1 MLGSLYTGVA
11 PPPASAMPIASARS
25 RTDRLVP
32 VILLAGYIALF
43 IWGAI
48 NPYDRTTWWV
58 ENVPIVGVVATLVIL
73 YARGVRFS
81 PLAYLLMAVLPYW
94 HTVGGHYTFERVPF
108 EWFSRAFGFERNMFD
123 RVGHF
128 TVGFFA
134 FGILEYLVSRQAMSR
149 RLACL
154 FAVFA
159 IAFVAMS
166 YELLEWGYAA
176 YGGNAQAG
184 ANFLGSQGDVWDAQ
198 KDMLM
203 DTLGAVVATLLF
215 LVVRRRPVARESRS
229 T

>member
-1 MLGSLYTGVA
+1 MLRA
-11 PPPASAMPIASARS
+11 PARS
-25 RTDRLVP
+25 LAERLVP
-32 VILLAGYIALF
+32 AILLTGYIALF
-43 IWGAI
+43 VWGAI
-48 NPYDRTTWWV
+48 NPYDRATWWV
-58 ENVPIVGVVATLVIL
+58 ENVPIVGVVATLVVL
-73 YARGVRFS
+73 YVRGVRFS

-108 EWFSRAFGFERNMFD
+108 GWFSRAFGFERNMYD

-128 TVGFFA
+128 SVGFFA
-134 FGILEYLVSRQAMSR
+134 FGILEYLVDHRVMSRQ
-149 RLACL
+149 LACL

-166 YELLEWGYAA
+166 YELIEWGYAA
-176 YGGNAQAG
+176 YGGNADAG

-203 DTLGAVVATLLF
+203 DTLGAVAAMLLF
-215 LVVRRRPVARESRS
+215 LVVRPRASPATELGRRDR